1 MDAKDLVEI
10 GMKEEDITT
19 MLFGKK
25 VIELTEDAFYGSKEE
40 RKIFEELFC
49 RTGTSGASTRHPR
62 RDGKSSSL
70 RDASKE
76 LISTNTPSSSA
87 SNHKS
92 ARCRVVESFTYGN
105 LSSYL
110 VFCNNDKQKMQK
122 TVGFPDMASASDLVI
137 QWTPPSVE
145 RVYTRRAVAR
155 RNQRAKL
162 CSVLDLER
170 VDITSVKQRRDR
182 GQHKYGH
189 SHAVL
194 WDHLRLHANLLMM
207 DAGWKID
214 GKERWDKSK
223 VDHIYESPDK
233 VMRLFSLP
241 RAWKCFGQWLL
252 INSSGFG
259 GNDYGRIWFN
269 IHDFLSDLK
278 NTLLCLEYE
287 VRLPKQSLS
296 CLNQWQLLDPFM
308 AVVCIDKKVRALKK
322 GVALKAVN
330 STVTFV
336 SCIESKLSNPRNAD
350 NPLGLNH
357 SSNFNSTH
365 PRSRKNLLPL
375 LQSDDLDGNSSRS
388 KHPSTVGKRKS
399 SQYKMDERLPIMAE
413 IQEKSIRSTAHRIVM
428 GLQDSTAFPGSRT
441 SLNMKNKP
449 SYSKSNLTQSI
460 QDKSDPLYF
469 PPNYSPSDLVENA
482 EINDP
487 SFHAYDMIESAN
499 VDNSADSPDE
509 LLLGANLLFSH
520 EVDEM
525 LLDDISNEHYC
536 TAAVSEPQAKNIDLE
551 DGPSGP
557 SSVVSEKDT
566 CLKANKDVINNEQ
579 HDDGVVAESQLANTD
594 VMDRPAGAPSFLPTM
609 DTVLE
614 GNEMSSEEMTKGGQL
629 SCEGT
634 NNAMVISEPQLLF
647 VSPHDGTL
655 SFMNDSMCS
664 QEMQSCLNASN
675 GTMGTN
681 VQLGIQSSV
690 YEASL
695 IRGFLY
701 LDNEGSPICW
711 TVLNPEPP
719 RQLICS
725 EPISKASE
733 LHGEMNMECGMLTS
747 GPKQTSKLDSSKNNR
762 KRSKKAANIEDKGS
776 QKKQKVNDVP
786 VSYCAIGQ
794 YMDHITE
801 NPAGCL
807 ISNDKEQIGSASTE
821 QVSLNLLPG
830 NSNDMNQQVP
840 VKNSDNDQA
849 RVRIGSAE
857 KIVPEKTPKKDVKR
871 QKASSRHK
879 CKFDDND
886 LLVTAVIHKL
896 TARYR
901 NRFSRR
907 LAKKSGFK
915 RLPRCRWK
923 SEERRDRKTFPK
935 GARTVLGK
943 LLEMGIVCK
952 VNILQY
958 RRPGSK
964 NVLKDGNIT
973 KKGIRCRCCDKV
985 FTMSM
990 FKYHA
995 GLRQEIPSLN
1005 LFLGSGKSY
1014 TLCQLQ
1020 AWSIEHKARKERAK
1034 CTMPLQADENDDTCG
1049 LCGDG
1054 GELICCDNCPASYHQ
1069 DCLPCQDIPDGSWY
1083 CYSCLCDIC
1092 GEVINL
1098 KELRSSLP
1106 ALECAQCERQ
1116 YHAKCIYGKLLCNE
1130 EGGPCAWFCGRRCQ
1144 QIYMNL
1150 RSRVGIPIH
1159 TIDGFSCTVLRNNG
1173 DQRVSTAADIAIL
1186 AECNMK
1192 LVIAL
1197 SIMEECF
1204 LPIIDARTG
1213 IDIIPPILYN
1223 WRSDFVHLDYKGF
1236 YTVVLE
1242 NDDRIISVASMRLH
1256 GTVVAEMPLIATCLE
1271 NHQQGMCRRLMDYI
1285 EQMLKSLK
1293 VEMLLLSA
1301 IPSLV
1306 DTWTMAFG
1314 FVPIDDLDRK
1324 NLSRLRLVSVPGTVI
1339 LKRNLYECPGT
1350 NAGELRNPEP
1360 FKVYS
1365 RSARKNRDAGGGGG
1379 GGGGSKENL
1388 AFVDRSVAVT
1398 AADAGQQRPF
1408 EDRSPVSC
1416 AVDSLADELRSL
1428 KINSSC
1434 ENRRRLGKTAK
1445 PPKSPNPN
1453 SPSSSPATAA
1463 SLLLR
1468 RLPRG
1473 RPPPGGA
1480 SLVGLSGRNSL
1491 TVGSTC
1497 HDKAKGQLV
1506 GSCKCC
1512 SKLLIQGLERLQAPS
1527 IEKAWRSLR
1536 NTQVAR
1542 KNYLRPG
1549 LSGKVKD
1556 CDSDHAHTYGTS
1568 SSYNVNKM
1576 DSVSR
1581 NRNPTQESMHQTT
1594 ESGTM
1599 EKNSSHLPAGT
1610 KSCTRTYLNNHVV
1623 QADTITTTNQS
1634 LARTGPELFKTAPF
1648 IDNMCDDAKL
1658 DAMDEDELLASID
1671 VDRIVMEHYQ
1681 ATNTPRG
1688 SSKSPLEKCNF
1699 NGFDENNLPQ
1709 ELSII
1714 YTEGSG
1720 DKQWSST
1727 HFAWTKELEANNKRV
1742 FGNRSFR
1749 PNQREIINATMSGND
1764 LPALICNGVTLVV
1777 SPLVSLIQDQIMHL
1791 LQANIS
1797 AAYLSA
1803 SMEWSEQQEILREL
1817 MSPTCT
1823 YKLLYVTPEKIAK
1836 SDALLRQLENL
1847 YSRGHLSRIVIDE
1860 AHCVSQWGH
1869 DFRPDYQHLGILKQ
1883 KFPQTP
1889 VLALTATAT
1898 ASVKED
1904 VVQVLGLAN
1913 CIIFRQSFNRPNLRY
1928 FVWPKTKKC
1937 LEDIHNFIHAN
1948 HNKECGIIYCLSRM
1962 DCEKVAAKLREYGHK
1977 ASHYH
1982 GSMDPEDRANIQ
1994 KQWSKDRINI
2004 ICATVA
2010 FGMGI
2015 NKPDVRFVIHH
2026 SLPKSI
2032 EGYHQECG
2040 RAGRDSQL
2048 SSCVLFYNYSDYIRL
2063 KHMVTQGFAEQGTSA
2078 PRGGSSQEQALET
2091 HKENLLRMV
2100 SYCENDVDCRRLL
2113 QLIHFGEMFNPSCC
2127 AKTCDN
2133 CLKELRWVEKDV
2145 TNIARQLVDLVM
2157 MTKQTYSTT
2166 HILEVYRGSVNQ
2178 NVKKHRHDTLSLHGA
2193 GKHLAK
2199 GEAARILRH
2208 LVIEEILIE
2217 DVKKSENYGS
2227 VSSVLKTN
2235 HKKSGDLLSGKHNV
2249 VLKFPTPEKAP
2260 KMGVLDESSVPRI
2273 NKTNQQSQVDG
2284 SLAAELYEALQCLR
2298 TQIMDENPQLL
2309 AYHIFKNETLKEIS
2323 NRMPRTKEELVEING
2338 IGKNKLNKYGDRV
2351 LATIEDF
2358 LARYPNATRKTSSGG
2373 SNEHSEAVKKRRGF
2387 SVTNTSTNCDDFEER
2402 TVQSKKRAA
2411 KTRTRQEISD
2421 AASIVQDV
2429 RYIDLEL
2436 DGCEQVNE
2444 VPYSVQKP
2452 VASGRVLP
2460 AWQSARIA

>member
-1434 ENRRRLGKTAK
+1434 ENRRRLGKTA
-1445 PPKSPNPN
+1445 
-1453 SPSSSPATAA
+1453 
-1463 SLLLR
+1463 
-1468 RLPRG
+1468 
-1473 RPPPGGA
+1473 
-1480 SLVGLSGRNSL
+1480 
-1491 TVGSTC
+1491 
-1497 HDKAKGQLV
+1497 
-1506 GSCKCC
+1506 
-1512 SKLLIQGLERLQAPS
+1512 
-1527 IEKAWRSLR
+1527 
-1536 NTQVAR
+1536 
-1542 KNYLRPG
+1542 
-1549 LSGKVKD
+1549 
-1556 CDSDHAHTYGTS
+1556 
-1568 SSYNVNKM
+1568 
-1576 DSVSR
+1576 
-1581 NRNPTQESMHQTT
+1581 
-1594 ESGTM
+1594 
-1599 EKNSSHLPAGT
+1599 
-1610 KSCTRTYLNNHVV
+1610 
-1623 QADTITTTNQS
+1623 
-1634 LARTGPELFKTAPF
+1634 TAPF

-1709 ELSII
+1709 ELSIMCDHGSKLAFCPEAKSHLLEMKDNLLAI
-1714 YTEGSG
+1714 SHELIDGQLSPQQSDDLHQKRALLKKQIELLGEYTARLTQDEERQQSHSMASTTAHQGHHPTSILSSSFVKDTNIFQSLIYTRNEPGESGLCFSSAPYSYIYGLSMPLPSVQRDYTPRPIDISYTEGSG

-1836 SDALLRQLENL
+1836 
-1847 YSRGHLSRIVIDE
+1847 IVIDE

>member
-1 MDAKDLVEI
+1 MALSCRGNFSLIASIVTVIAGVWFDLHCSALAAYYR
-10 GMKEEDITT
+10 MKEEDITT

-25 VIELTEDAFYGSKEE
+25 VIELTEDTFDSSKEE

-49 RTGTSGASTRHPR
+49 RTGTGGSSTRHPH
-62 RDGKSSSL
+62 RDGKNSSL
-70 RDASKE
+70 KDASKE

-87 SNHKS
+87 SNHRS
-92 ARCRVVESFTYGN
+92 AHCRVVESFTYGN

-110 VFCNNDKQKMQK
+110 VFCNNDKQKLHK

-170 VDITSVKQRRDR
+170 VDITSVRQRRDR
-182 GQHKYGH
+182 G
-189 SHAVL
+189 HAVL

-223 VDHIYESPDK
+223 VDHVYESPDK

-296 CLNQWQLLDPFM
+296 FLNQWQLLDPFM

-336 SCIESKLSNPRNAD
+336 SCIESKLSNARNAD

-357 SSNFNSTH
+357 SNNYNSTH

-375 LQSDDLDGNSSRS
+375 LQSDDPDGNSSHN

-399 SQYKMDERLPIMAE
+399 SQYKMDQRLPSIAE
-413 IQEKSIRSTAHRIVM
+413 IQERGIRSTAHRIVM
-428 GLQDSTAFPGSRT
+428 GLQDSTALPGSRT
-441 SLNMKNKP
+441 TCLNMKNKL
-449 SYSKSNLTQSI
+449 SYSKSNLTEHI

-469 PPNYSPSDLVENA
+469 PPNYSPDDLVENVQ
-482 EINDP
+482 INDP
-487 SFHAYDMIESAN
+487 SFHAYNMIESTN
-499 VDNSADSPDE
+499 VDNSADSPSDE

-520 EVDEM
+520 EVDDM

-536 TAAVSEPQAKNIDLE
+536 TATVSEPQAKNIDIE
-551 DGPSGP
+551 DGPSG
-557 SSVVSEKDT
+557 SSSLVSEKDIG
-566 CLKANKDVINNEQ
+566 LKTNKDDINNEQ
-579 HDDGVVAESQLANTD
+579 HNAVVVPESQSANKDVTD
-594 VMDRPAGAPSFLPTM
+594 GPAGALSFLPKM

-614 GNEMSSEEMTKGGQL
+614 ANEMSSEEMTKAGQL

-655 SFMNDSMCS
+655 SFMNGSICS
-664 QEMQSCLNASN
+664 REMRSCLNASN
-675 GTMGTN
+675 DTVGTN
-681 VQLGIQSSV
+681 MEPDIQSSV

-711 TVLNPEPP
+711 TVINPEPP

-733 LHGEMNMECGMLTS
+733 LHGEMT
-747 GPKQTSKLDSSKNNR
+747 KLGSSKTNR
-762 KRSKKAANIEDKGS
+762 KRSKKAANIENKAR
-776 QKKQKVNDVP
+776 QKKQKINDVP
-786 VSYCAIGQ
+786 VSDCAVGQ
-794 YMDHITE
+794 YMDHTIE
-801 NPAGCL
+801 SPAGCL
-807 ISNDKEQIGSASTE
+807 MINDKEQIGSASTG
-821 QVSLNLLPG
+821 QITLNLLPG
-830 NSNDMNQQVP
+830 NSNDKNQGTEQQVP
-840 VKNSDNDQA
+840 IKNSDNDQA
-849 RVRIGSAE
+849 RVSIGSTE
-857 KIVPEKTPKKDVKR
+857 KIVSEKNPKKDVKR

-886 LLVTAVIHKL
+886 LLMTAVIHKL
-896 TARYR
+896 TGRYR

-915 RLPRCRWK
+915 RLPRCRWG
-923 SEERRDRKTFPK
+923 SEERCDRKTFPK

-973 KKGIRCRCCDKV
+973 KKGIKCRCCDTV
-985 FTMSM
+985 FTMSS
-990 FKYHA
+990 FKWHA

-1034 CTMPLQADENDDTCG
+1034 CTMPLQADQNDDTCG

-1069 DCLPCQDIPDGSWY
+1069 DCLPCQ
-1083 CYSCLCDIC
+1083 
-1092 GEVINL
+1092 
-1098 KELRSSLP
+1098 
-1106 ALECAQCERQ
+1106 
-1116 YHAKCIYGKLLCNE
+1116 
-1130 EGGPCAWFCGRRCQ
+1130 
-1144 QIYMNL
+1144 IYMNL
-1150 RSRVGIPIH
+1150 RSRVGIPNH
-1159 TIDGFSCTVLRNNG
+1159 TVDGFSCSVLRNNG

-1242 NDDRIISVASMRLH
+1242 NDDSIISVASIRLH
-1256 GTVVAEMPLIATCLE
+1256 GTIVAEMPLIATCLE
-1271 NHQQGMCRRLMDYI
+1271 KRQQGMCRRLMDYI

-1306 DTWTMAFG
+1306 DTWTTAFG

-1324 NLSRLRLVSVPGTVI
+1324 NLSKLRLVSVPGTVL
-1339 LKRNLYECPGT
+1339 LKRNPYECPET
-1350 NAGELRNPEP
+1350 NAEITVLVHAS
-1360 FKVYS
+1360 FLIQLA
-1365 RSARKNRDAGGGGG
+1365 RSAACR
-1379 GGGGSKENL
+1379 
-1388 AFVDRSVAVT
+1388 
-1398 AADAGQQRPF
+1398 
-1408 EDRSPVSC
+1408 
-1416 AVDSLADELRSL
+1416 
-1428 KINSSC
+1428 
-1434 ENRRRLGKTAK
+1434 
-1445 PPKSPNPN
+1445 
-1453 SPSSSPATAA
+1453 
-1463 SLLLR
+1463 
-1468 RLPRG
+1468 
-1473 RPPPGGA
+1473 
-1480 SLVGLSGRNSL
+1480 
-1491 TVGSTC
+1491 
-1497 HDKAKGQLV
+1497 
-1506 GSCKCC
+1506 
-1512 SKLLIQGLERLQAPS
+1512 IQGLERLQAPS
-1527 IEKAWRSLR
+1527 IEKAWCSLR

-1556 CDSDHAHTYGTS
+1556 CDRDHAHTYGTS

-1581 NRNPTQESMHQTT
+1581 NRNPTQESMHQQT

-1599 EKNSSHLPAGT
+1599 EKNSSHLPAVT

-1648 IDNMCDDAKL
+1648 ADMCDDAKL

-1688 SSKSPLEKCNF
+1688 SSKSPLGKCNF

-1709 ELSII
+1709 ELSVMCDHGSKLAFCPEAKSHLLEMKDNLLAISHELI
-1714 YTEGSG
+1714 DGQLSPQQSNELHQKRALLKKQIELLGEYTARLTQDEERQKSHSMASTTAHQGHHPTSIRSSSFVKDTNIFQSPIYTRNAPGESGLCFSSAPYSYMDGLSMPLPSVQRDYTPRAIDISYTEGSG

-1727 HFAWTKELEANNKRV
+1727 HFSWTKELE
-1742 FGNRSFR
+1742 
-1749 PNQREIINATMSGND
+1749 
-1764 LPALICNGVTLVV
+1764 
-1777 SPLVSLIQDQIMHL
+1777 
-1791 LQANIS
+1791 ANIS

-1869 DFRPDYQHLGILKQ
+1869 DFRPDYQFFIHQHLGILKQ

-1913 CIIFRQSFNRPNLRY
+1913 CIIFRQSFNRPNLRVVTNWLPV
-1928 FVWPKTKKC
+1928 FLVGNSGPVPILTC
-1937 LEDIHNFIHAN
+1937 
-1948 HNKECGIIYCLSRM
+1948 S
-1962 DCEKVAAKLREYGHK
+1962 REYGHK

-1994 KQWSKDRINI
+1994 KQWSKDKINI

-2040 RAGRDSQL
+2040 RAGRDGQL
-2048 SSCVLFYNYSDYIRL
+2048 SSCVLFYNYSDY
-2063 KHMVTQGFAEQGTSA
+2063 
-2078 PRGGSSQEQALET
+2078 
-2091 HKENLLRMV
+2091 V

-2133 CLKELRWVEKDV
+2133 CLKEFRWVEKDV

-2157 MTKQTYSTT
+2157 MTKQTFSTT

-2208 LVIEEILIE
+2208 LVTEEILIE

-2227 VSSVLKTN
+2227 VSSVLK
-2235 HKKSGDLLSGKHNV
+2235 
-2249 VLKFPTPEKAP
+2249 
-2260 KMGVLDESSVPRI
+2260 
-2273 NKTNQQSQVDG
+2273 
-2284 SLAAELYEALQCLR
+2284 SLAAELYEALRCLR

-2309 AYHIFKNETLKEIS
+2309 AYHIFKNETLREIS
-2323 NRMPRTKEELVEING
+2323 TRMPRTKEELVEING
-2338 IGKNKLNKYGDRV
+2338 MSKNKLNKYGDRV
-2351 LATIEDF
+2351 LATIEGF
-2358 LARYPNATRKTSSGG
+2358 LTKYPNATKKTSSGGG

-2387 SVTNTSTNCDDFEER
+2387 TATNTSTNCDDFEER

-2444 VPYSVQKP
+2444 VTYSVQKP

>member
-1 MDAKDLVEI
+1 MERRSWRRSRGRRTRGINAAASCRCREQRHSLIASIIADCLPFGFKLWLVINRMDAKDLVEI

-25 VIELTEDAFYGSKEE
+25 VIELTEDAFDGSKEE

-49 RTGTSGASTRHPR
+49 RTGTSRASTRHPR

-170 VDITSVKQRRDR
+170 VDITSVRQRKDR

-296 CLNQWQLLDPFM
+296 FLNQWQLLDPFM

-336 SCIESKLSNPRNAD
+336 SCIESELSNPRNAD

-357 SSNFNSTH
+357 SNNFNSTH

-566 CLKANKDVINNEQ
+566 GLKANKDVINNEQ

-594 VMDRPAGAPSFLPTM
+594 VMDRPAGALSFLPTM

-664 QEMQSCLNASN
+664 QEMRSCLNASN

-794 YMDHITE
+794 YMDHTTE

-840 VKNSDNDQA
+840 IKNSDNDQA

-973 KKGIRCRCCDKV
+973 KKGIRCRCCDMV

-1083 CYSCLCDIC
+1083 CYRCLCDIC

-1130 EGGPCAWFCGRRCQ
+1130 EGGPCAWFCRRRCQ

-1242 NDDRIISVASMRLH
+1242 NDDRIISVASIRLH

-1271 NHQQGMCRRLMDYI
+1271 NRQQGMCRRLMDYI

-1324 NLSRLRLVSVPGTVI
+1324 NLSRLRLVSVPGTVL
-1339 LKRNLYECPGT
+1339 LKRNL
-1350 NAGELRNPEP
+1350 
-1360 FKVYS
+1360 
-1365 RSARKNRDAGGGGG
+1365 
-1379 GGGGSKENL
+1379 KENL

-1434 ENRRRLGKTAK
+1434 ENRRRLGKT
-1445 PPKSPNPN
+1445 
-1453 SPSSSPATAA
+1453 
-1463 SLLLR
+1463 
-1468 RLPRG
+1468 
-1473 RPPPGGA
+1473 
-1480 SLVGLSGRNSL
+1480 
-1491 TVGSTC
+1491 TV
-1497 HDKAKGQLV
+1497 
-1506 GSCKCC
+1506 
-1512 SKLLIQGLERLQAPS
+1512 
-1527 IEKAWRSLR
+1527 
-1536 NTQVAR
+1536 N
-1542 KNYLRPG
+1542 
-1549 LSGKVKD
+1549 
-1556 CDSDHAHTYGTS
+1556 
-1568 SSYNVNKM
+1568 
-1576 DSVSR
+1576 
-1581 NRNPTQESMHQTT
+1581 
-1594 ESGTM
+1594 
-1599 EKNSSHLPAGT
+1599 
-1610 KSCTRTYLNNHVV
+1610 
-1623 QADTITTTNQS
+1623 
-1634 LARTGPELFKTAPF
+1634 
-1648 IDNMCDDAKL
+1648 
-1658 DAMDEDELLASID
+1658 
-1671 VDRIVMEHYQ
+1671 
-1681 ATNTPRG
+1681 
-1688 SSKSPLEKCNF
+1688 
-1699 NGFDENNLPQ
+1699 
-1709 ELSII
+1709 
-1714 YTEGSG
+1714 
-1720 DKQWSST
+1720 
-1727 HFAWTKELEANNKRV
+1727 
-1742 FGNRSFR
+1742 
-1749 PNQREIINATMSGND
+1749 
-1764 LPALICNGVTLVV
+1764 
-1777 SPLVSLIQDQIMHL
+1777 
-1791 LQANIS
+1791 
-1797 AAYLSA
+1797 SA
-1803 SMEWSEQQEILREL
+1803 S
-1817 MSPTCT
+1817 T
-1823 YKLLYVTPEKIAK
+1823 
-1836 SDALLRQLENL
+1836 
-1847 YSRGHLSRIVIDE
+1847 
-1860 AHCVSQWGH
+1860 
-1869 DFRPDYQHLGILKQ
+1869 
-1883 KFPQTP
+1883 
-1889 VLALTATAT
+1889 
-1898 ASVKED
+1898 
-1904 VVQVLGLAN
+1904 
-1913 CIIFRQSFNRPNLRY
+1913 
-1928 FVWPKTKKC
+1928 
-1937 LEDIHNFIHAN
+1937 
-1948 HNKECGIIYCLSRM
+1948 
-1962 DCEKVAAKLREYGHK
+1962 
-1977 ASHYH
+1977 
-1982 GSMDPEDRANIQ
+1982 
-1994 KQWSKDRINI
+1994 
-2004 ICATVA
+2004 
-2010 FGMGI
+2010 
-2015 NKPDVRFVIHH
+2015 
-2026 SLPKSI
+2026 
-2032 EGYHQECG
+2032 
-2040 RAGRDSQL
+2040 
-2048 SSCVLFYNYSDYIRL
+2048 
-2063 KHMVTQGFAEQGTSA
+2063 
-2078 PRGGSSQEQALET
+2078 
-2091 HKENLLRMV
+2091 
-2100 SYCENDVDCRRLL
+2100 
-2113 QLIHFGEMFNPSCC
+2113 
-2127 AKTCDN
+2127 
-2133 CLKELRWVEKDV
+2133 
-2145 TNIARQLVDLVM
+2145 
-2157 MTKQTYSTT
+2157 
-2166 HILEVYRGSVNQ
+2166 
-2178 NVKKHRHDTLSLHGA
+2178 
-2193 GKHLAK
+2193 
-2199 GEAARILRH
+2199 
-2208 LVIEEILIE
+2208 
-2217 DVKKSENYGS
+2217 
-2227 VSSVLKTN
+2227 
-2235 HKKSGDLLSGKHNV
+2235 
-2249 VLKFPTPEKAP
+2249 
-2260 KMGVLDESSVPRI
+2260 
-2273 NKTNQQSQVDG
+2273 
-2284 SLAAELYEALQCLR
+2284 LYER
-2298 TQIMDENPQLL
+2298 P
-2309 AYHIFKNETLKEIS
+2309 
-2323 NRMPRTKEELVEING
+2323 V
-2338 IGKNKLNKYGDRV
+2338 
-2351 LATIEDF
+2351 
-2358 LARYPNATRKTSSGG
+2358 
-2373 SNEHSEAVKKRRGF
+2373 
-2387 SVTNTSTNCDDFEER
+2387 
-2402 TVQSKKRAA
+2402 
-2411 KTRTRQEISD
+2411 
-2421 AASIVQDV
+2421 
-2429 RYIDLEL
+2429 
-2436 DGCEQVNE
+2436 GC
-2444 VPYSVQKP
+2444 
-2452 VASGRVLP
+2452 
-2460 AWQSARIA
+2460 